1 MSDIYLVWIILNF
14 WLLFSRFVFV
24 IVDFTETQIS
34 YQNTHLLCDWEAI
47 HIAIHA
53 IQVIL
58 NLSQPEKWLDLSLSR
73 SQSTSKRQIIFMISW
88 ELIQTTFRQS
98 NKKFFFPIFT
108 NCRISDQQKSPKN
121 GTTEKEGTGIF
132 YTSFNKKWFKSCG
145 SFVILFR
152 WRQLE
157 GWIGSLYQWCF

>member
-1 MSDIYLVWIILNF
+1 MNQHRWF
-14 WLLFSRFVFV
+14 ELLFSSFVFV
-24 IVDFTETQIS
+24 FVFVDFTQFYWDSDILSKHTLALWLRS
-34 YQNTHLLCDWEAI
+34 HS
-47 HIAIHA
+47 HSHSRHSG

-98 NKKFFFPIFT
+98 NKNFFFPIFT

-121 GTTEKEGTGIF
+121 VRSW
-132 YTSFNKKWFKSCG
+132 TSKWKSE
-145 SFVILFR
+145 SHFDF
-152 WRQLE
+152 
-157 GWIGSLYQWCF
+157 SLHEVWN

>member
-1 MSDIYLVWIILNF
+1 MLNF

-47 HIAIHA
+47 HIP

-121 GTTEKEGTGIF
+121 VRSWTGTTEKEGTGIF
-132 YTSFNKKWFKSCG
+132 YTCLNKKLFKSCAAL
-145 SFVILFR
+145 SYCSERR
-152 WRQLE
+152 WSE